1 MIKINLTFVLFPYN
15 SSYSG
20 KSKAMNLY
28 SKKIHMELRKTRIAL
43 SAAAAIATG
52 AQAQDAQAGEVSF
65 NQWAQENPE
74 AATMALNNRSVQQE
88 TAERVIEG
96 RKTTQAQV
104 AESLNP
110 TNNEWRIGVQG
121 SDNLRQLNSSFN
133 YKNFGVGLQLTD
145 TDNVEQYAFTAGLR
159 FTPAQA
165 SALSRVLE
173 NGQIKVSLVESEVQN
188 AIANFDE
195 TGAGFEFIFN
205 LRNAILKQISVFH
218 SDHDIDITDGSD
230 QFRVSGQEIQ
240 SSVANTSTASTNTQT
255 TTVTTT
261 TSEVRNVAE
270 DVTQT
275 GIRALISLSKDLD
288 VALAYTRD
296 SLGESLTSAGFEYR
310 INKGWFIKADYQETR
325 RFSGN
330 EVQDIASLT
339 AHYNKGAFSAFA
351 GVRDNGIG
359 TEPYA
364 GIQYRVNFGGVSQE
378 SSRSIASSLT
388 SPVASAT
395 ELHPHAISQE
405 TRSTENTSVSE
416 QVNNIATGGISN
428 ITTTTDSCSLDFNV
442 SDLDGVES
450 VMVRLSTGEIQLFST
465 SSGTATFT
473 GLTDNTTFGIELL
486 ATTQDGINGSSN
498 QQLLASAQCT
508 TPEIE
513 PAISTPVIDTI
524 GTWDITDNG
533 GAGGIFASRF
543 TITGS
548 DIQQGAVFRILT
560 PVRGLTIDS
569 NTGVLTFDEDVSGM
583 QSLAVTVQVTNTDGG
598 TDTDTFTLNITDNL

>member
-1 MIKINLTFVLFPYN
+1 M
-15 SSYSG
+15 
-20 KSKAMNLY
+20 
-28 SKKIHMELRKTRIAL
+28 
-43 SAAAAIATG
+43 
-52 AQAQDAQAGEVSF
+52 
-65 NQWAQENPE
+65 
-74 AATMALNNRSVQQE
+74 
-88 TAERVIEG
+88 
-96 RKTTQAQV
+96 
-104 AESLNP
+104 
-110 TNNEWRIGVQG
+110 
-121 SDNLRQLNSSFN
+121 
-133 YKNFGVGLQLTD
+133 GLQLTD
-145 TDNVEQYAFTAGLR
+145 TNNVEQYALTAGLR
-159 FTPAQA
+159 FTPAQV

-288 VALAYTRD
+288 VALAYARD
-296 SLGESLTSAGFEYR
+296 SLGESLTSANTQYR
-310 INKGWFIKADYQETR
+310 INNRWSINANYQETR
-325 RFSGN
+325 TFSGN

-351 GVRDNGIG
+351 GVRDNGTD

-405 TRSTENTSVSE
+405 TRSTQNTSVSQE
-416 QVNNIATGGISN
+416 VNNIATGGISN

-442 SDLDGVES
+442 SDFDGVES
-450 VMVRLSTGEIQLFST
+450 VRLVLSNGDVEEFSS
-465 SSGTATFT
+465 SSGRATFT
-473 GLTDNTTFGIELL
+473 GLSDNTRFGIQLF
-486 ATTQDGINGSSN
+486 ATTRDAITDSSS
-498 QQLLASAQCT
+498 QQLLASSQCT
-508 TPEIE
+508 TLEIQT
-513 PAISTPVIDTI
+513 PISTPVLNEL
-524 GTWDITDNG
+524 GTVNINDNG
-533 GAGGIFASRF
+533 
-543 TITGS
+543 
-548 DIQQGAVFRILT
+548 
-560 PVRGLTIDS
+560 
-569 NTGVLTFDEDVSGM
+569 
-583 QSLAVTVQVTNTDGG
+583 
-598 TDTDTFTLNITDNL
+598 